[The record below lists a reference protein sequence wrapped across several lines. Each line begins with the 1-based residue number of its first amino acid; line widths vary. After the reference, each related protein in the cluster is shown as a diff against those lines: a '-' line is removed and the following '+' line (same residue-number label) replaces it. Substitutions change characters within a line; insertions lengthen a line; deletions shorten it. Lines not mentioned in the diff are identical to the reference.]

1 MDEVYDLRRGLISS
15 YRTMALVSLTP
26 RYILEL
32 AMVGAAA
39 TIAAVAFSTESTT
52 NATAALAL
60 FLVGG
65 FRMLAPL
72 NKIIFGNSQCRA
84 ALPSLEQVH
93 HDLDQIDEASVGIDA
108 VASDEPTSDNG
119 AVHVSDN
126 GAVHVSDNG
135 AASPR
140 ADVGVL
146 AAHIRAD
153 HVTFSYVPGK
163 EVLTDLSFDVSP
175 GESVGLVGSSGAGKS
190 TLVDILLGL
199 LEPDSGKVYIDG
211 RPLSSVGRQW
221 RGMIGYVPQSI
232 ALFDDTIRS
241 NVVLRAPGGDNDE
254 EVWRALRM
262 SQLEE
267 TIRALP
273 EGLDTLIGEHG
284 TRLSGGQRQRLGVAR
299 ALFCRPGVMMFDE
312 ATSALDNDTE
322 SRLTDVLES
331 LRGTITTITIAHR
344 LSTVRRCDR
353 LFYLDGGRLV
363 AQGTFA
369 ELNEDI
375 PDFTRLVALSALE
388 V

>member
-1 MDEVYDLRRGLISS
+1 
-15 YRTMALVSLTP
+15 
-26 RYILEL
+26 
-32 AMVGAAA
+32 
-39 TIAAVAFSTESTT
+39 
-52 NATAALAL
+52 L

-84 ALPSLEQVH
+84 SLPSLEQVQL
-93 HDLDQIDEASVGIDA
+93 DL
-108 VASDEPTSDNG
+108 
-119 AVHVSDN
+119 H
-126 GAVHVSDNG
+126 
-135 AASPR
+135 R
-140 ADVGVL
+140 AEHPDTGL
-146 AAHIRAD
+146 AAEAGEVSPSTNGVALAATNGVVRSPPTESAGLASRISAD
-153 HVTFSYVPGK
+153 HINFSYVPDRP
-163 EVLTDLSFDVSP
+163 VLTDVTFEVSP

-199 LEPDSGKVYIDG
+199 LEPDSGGVYIDG
-211 RPLSSVGRQW
+211 HPLVSVGRQW

-232 ALFDDTIRS
+232 ALFDDTVRA
-241 NVVLRAPGGDNDE
+241 NVALRAPGEDDDAE
-254 EVWRALRM
+254 IWRALRM

-273 EGLDTLIGEHG
+273 NGIDTVIGEHG

-299 ALFCRPGVMMFDE
+299 ALFGRPRVMMFDE

-353 LFYLDGGRLV
+353 LFYLEGGRLV

-369 ELNEDI
+369 ELNDDI
-375 PDFTRLVALSALE
+375 PDFARLVELSVLE